1 MFTYRRRARLIEIL
15 RTTMNS
21 AHSPNLRSSVT
32 ADLATSAPAG
42 GPVIMD
48 ALAARYGGAAYGTVQ
63 LAHFLA
69 DDPALNE
76 IIVLARKGSL
86 VAEGIRPRRGL
97 RPLALPEAKRFELG
111 RRLLWE
117 AFGLPELSRRRSAS
131 SVMTWSGMLPRRL
144 DARVICY
151 LANPVI
157 FERNGAANR
166 LRRWAVSRT
175 ARHAAHVL
183 VPSSAMAALV
193 TKALDL
199 RPQVVPL
206 GVDHTRFKP
215 ASSPGTEL
223 LCVADFYRHKRHD
236 VLLDAWAALPSPRPT
251 LRLIGNP
258 RVDRTCYR
266 SVAAQAAQYRALGAI
281 VLHSGLSLDQLI
293 DAYRRARLFALAS
306 EHESFGL
313 TLLEAQ
319 ACGVPA
325 VVRDLPALRETG
337 GEGTTYVAGDDAAAW
352 AVALQRLL
360 TDDVGHSAAR
370 AAGLEHARRYSW
382 EQTADAVR
390 ARLLPERSE
399 V

>member
-1 MFTYRRRARLIEIL
+1 
-15 RTTMNS
+15 
-21 AHSPNLRSSVT
+21 
-32 ADLATSAPAG
+32 
-42 GPVIMD
+42 MD
-48 ALAARYGGAAYGTVQ
+48 ALAARYGGAAYGAVQ

-69 DDPALNE
+69 DDPVFNE
-76 IIVLARKGSL
+76 IIVLARNGSL

-97 RPLALPEAKRFELG
+97 RPLALPKAKRFELG

-117 AFGLPELSRRRSAS
+117 AFGLPALSRRRSAS
-131 SVMTWSGMLPRRL
+131 SVMTWSGMLPRRV

-166 LRRWAVSRT
+166 VRRWAVRRT

-183 VPSSAMAALV
+183 VPSRAMAALV
-193 TKALDL
+193 TEALGQ
-199 RPQVVPL
+199 RPKVVPL
-206 GVDHTRFKP
+206 GVDHSRFKP
-215 ASSPGTEL
+215 ANSPGTEL

-258 RVDRTCYR
+258 CVDRSWYR
-266 SVAAQAAQYRALGAI
+266 SIAAQAAQYRALGAI
-281 VLHSGLSLDQLI
+281 VLQTGLSIEQLI
-293 DAYRRARLFALAS
+293 DAYRRARLLALAS
-306 EHESFGL
+306 QHESFGL

-337 GEGTTYVAGDDAAAW
+337 GTGTTYVAGDDAQAW
-352 AVALQRLL
+352 ALAIQRLL
-360 TDDVGHSAAR
+360 SDDAAHAAAR
-370 AAGLEHARRYSW
+370 GAGLQHARCFSW
-382 EQTADAVR
+382 NRTAAAFRRLLLLERTAD
-390 ARLLPERSE
+390 
-399 V
+399 